1 MIERVTALNVY
12 SIVNTWFDIIIL
24 LSDNNE
30 LEKAEK
36 IISEAY
42 DRWFNTET
50 GDSMTIAEYIESEL
64 DQENIKH
71 TIYFNMKQDDV

>member
-1 MIERVTALNVY
+1 MIERVTVLNVY
-12 SIVNTWFDIIIL
+12 SIVNTWFDIIVL

-42 DRWFNTET
+42 DRWFKTEA
-50 GDSMTIAEYIESEL
+50 GDSMTISEYIESEL
-64 DQENIKH
+64 DKENIEH
-71 TIYFNMKQDDV
+71 TIYFNISQSDS